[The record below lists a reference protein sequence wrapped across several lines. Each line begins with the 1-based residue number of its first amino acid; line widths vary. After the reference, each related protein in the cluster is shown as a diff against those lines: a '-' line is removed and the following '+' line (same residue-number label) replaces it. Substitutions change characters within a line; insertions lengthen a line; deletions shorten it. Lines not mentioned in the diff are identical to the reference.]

1 MRGAGSRLFFY
12 AISAEYQ
19 PLYFCALMSY
29 ITILEFHQT
38 EFSMISLENK
48 VVVITGGGR
57 GIGAAIGRQFAG
69 ESARVVL
76 ASRNM
81 ARLRQTALSLNLD
94 KKNYL
99 LVQADI
105 TVRSQMKKIIAAT
118 VEKFGRIDI
127 FINNAGVGIHK
138 PITETTEK
146 EFDTIFDTNLKAVYF
161 SFLEL
166 IPLFRMQ
173 GGGQIIN
180 ISSGAGRM
188 GVPGLAAYSSSKA
201 ALNVFSE
208 AVAGEV
214 RNENIKISVLA
225 PASTDTGFMSN
236 LSKKSKTPSKAALKL
251 TVDEVAEAVVF
262 LAKQNKNAWTSMADI
277 RPLLINK

>member
-1 MRGAGSRLFFY
+1 
-12 AISAEYQ
+12 
-19 PLYFCALMSY
+19 MSY